1 MKPFLSI
8 ALSKQMI
15 SCSKFTSA
23 SPPQYCP
30 RSLSSQLRPSPH
42 HTLFRYQHCRDMLP
56 KLNLQERSL
65 HDQLLDRL
73 DIANN
78 AIDQLE
84 EAKQLGAGY
93 SRA

>member
-1 MKPFLSI
+1 
-8 ALSKQMI
+8 
-15 SCSKFTSA
+15 
-23 SPPQYCP
+23 
-30 RSLSSQLRPSPH
+30 
-42 HTLFRYQHCRDMLP
+42 MLP
-56 KLNLQERSL
+56 KLNLQESSL